1 MEWIKMDFVYI
12 CKDGDNEELRY
23 SIRSVMASFPDAKV
37 WVVGGKPSWYT
48 GNFIFIQQRS
58 AKYINA
64 INNLKTICSSEDI
77 SEEFVLMNDDFYI
90 IEKIK
95 SIETFHGGLLLD
107 KINLYKKI
115 TSQSGYI
122 HKLEKTLNKIT
133 DLGLLNILDYE
144 LHVPMVMEKEKL
156 KSVLR
161 HGSEFLW
168 RSMYGNIFNV
178 GGTEMKDVKVYSEGP
193 LVAKSYDIL
202 NKEHKYL
209 SSTDSSFAMLHKTIL
224 DKLFKIK
231 CIYEK

>member
-1 MEWIKMDFVYI
+1 MKWIKMDFVYI

-37 WVVGGKPSWYT
+37 WVVGGKPSWYN

-115 TSQSGYI
+115 TTKSGYI
-122 HKLEKTLNKIT
+122 HKMEKTFDKIT
-133 DLGLLNILDYE
+133 DLGLSNILDYE
-144 LHVPMVMEKEKL
+144 LHVPMVMEKQKL
-156 KSVLR
+156 KSVLK

-168 RSMYGNIFNV
+168 RSMYGNMFSV
-178 GGTEMKDVKVYSEGP
+178 GGTEMQDVKVYIEGP
-193 LVAKSYDIL
+193 LVAKSYEIK

-209 SSTDSSFAMLHKTIL
+209 SSTDTSFQMLYSIIL
-224 DKLFKIK
+224 KKMFSTK
-231 CIYEK
+231 CKYEN